1 MAFLDVTKVFD
12 CVSHVTL
19 QRSLKGLGVPSP
31 IVAYVANMYE
41 HMTTVLK
48 VGGRRSG
55 PIQCNRGIRQ
65 GDPLSSF
72 LFNSIMDEVLSYLSP
87 AMGFTLADE
96 VMVRCLAFA
105 DDLVLVT
112 STVDGLQEQ
121 TERIKYALGLGGLS
135 LNPAKCATLR
145 IGIDGGA
152 KRWIANPTEFL
163 ALDGTNV
170 KALNIVDTYRY
181 LGIQAGPCGESLR
194 TALDRLTR
202 AP

>member
-72 LFNSIMDEVLSYLSP
+72 LFNPLVPS
-87 AMGFTLADE
+87 
-96 VMVRCLAFA
+96 VRLN
-105 DDLVLVT
+105 
-112 STVDGLQEQ
+112 GRLQNPLP
-121 TERIKYALGLGGLS
+121 KYH
-135 LNPAKCATLR
+135 AT
-145 IGIDGGA
+145 A
-152 KRWIANPTEFL
+152 YW
-163 ALDGTNV
+163 
-170 KALNIVDTYRY
+170 ALNYCFQIS
-181 LGIQAGPCGESLR
+181 GN
-194 TALDRLTR
+194 
-202 AP
+202 